1 MEVRSLKHCLLTM
14 SKSFPMK
21 NFLTILIFSLVIVGV
36 LPAQTPVTS
45 HQQIVNGFSSK
56 ITGDDFTYHS
66 SIPAATSSL
75 LVRATDGTSLMEWET
90 AAVPANPEADTLI
103 FVWLAGI
110 GSSPGLAS
118 FNLAVNGE
126 HWFNF
131 LSDGSD
137 RWLLTS
143 AGGATLSFSSDMTDQ
158 HGDRF
163 GFMYLKVPSGM
174 LRPGEPLRLRVT
186 GAKSGKTS
194 WYMTFMFPM
203 EDGIKLK
210 AYPALIAE
218 NGKEFQMAVAGILHF
233 GETAPARIYIGNKL
247 ISEQE
252 IHFGY
257 NYLNVKIP
265 YNAKAAELKYRLEAG
280 GKTWKGS
287 LKTTPVRK
295 WKVNFVQHSH
305 TDIGYTRPQTEI
317 LAEHLRYIDYA
328 LDYCDLTETYPDEA
342 RFRWTCEVS
351 WAVDEYLKCRPER
364 QKQRLVQRIREG
376 RIEVTGMYL
385 NFGELPDEQVLAASL
400 QPLKRFSESGIK
412 VTTAMQN
419 DVNGVAWSLC
429 DYYAG
434 MGVKYLNMG
443 THGHRALICF
453 DKPTLFRWESPSGKR
468 MLAFRAEHYM
478 LGNTRFK
485 IHTGDFNAFEESL
498 LAYLEELEKKGYAYN
513 RIAIQHSGFQT
524 DNSPPSTAACEL
536 IRQWNL
542 KYTWPRLQTAI
553 VRSFFE
559 EMDSLYGN
567 EFQVIRGAWPDW
579 WTDGFG
585 ASAREVDAVRQ
596 AQADL
601 IANTGGL
608 TMAAMGGARLPEGIG
623 SRISE
628 ANNALLFYTEHTLGF
643 HASVREPFNIK
654 TMEQR
659 QLKESYAWEAG
670 RRARM
675 LGEETM
681 GLLQDLT
688 TREQAPTL
696 MVYNTLSWK
705 RSGLLTV
712 YIDHQI
718 LPRYTGFSITDHE
731 GNRAQAQPLEHHSDG
746 TYWAIWVR
754 DVPAFGYKKYSITTD
769 ETAFLPGIPEE
780 LPGSLTLENDWY
792 QVKFDT
798 TKAAIASLTDKKL
811 KRTITDSGAEHLLG
825 EFIYELPDNRE
836 QMESFRLTNVVREGL
851 AKARA
856 EGYTRGA
863 VWNSVKFRGNTRAAN
878 CAGCYSLE
886 VRLFNTMPR
895 IDLVYAIE
903 KKLVT
908 DPEGIYIALP
918 LSLEHGNLSFDVQ
931 GGIVRA
937 GIDQI
942 PGSANDWNTV
952 QNFARLAGDSCQI
965 VVSPVGAPLMQFGG
979 INTGRY
985 RAGALP
991 ESGHIYGWPMNN
1003 YWTTNFN
1010 ADQHGGHAWTY
1021 SITGLPGNSITD
1033 ATRFGWSNRVPFLT
1047 RVLPGGGEGG
1057 SPWQGSW
1064 LGGWPDNILLISALP
1079 EAAETTAILHVR
1091 ETEGKNTTLT
1101 LQPGNSR
1108 EILSLT
1114 EVDVTGQVIPG
1125 GSATLAPFESKFFL
1139 VKW

>member
-1 MEVRSLKHCLLTM
+1 
-14 SKSFPMK
+14 MK
-21 NFLTILIFSLVIVGV
+21 KILAILMFSLMLASF
-36 LPAQTPVTS
+36 LPAQNSAFNDCPV
-45 HQQIVNGFSSK
+45 INGFNRK
-56 ITGDDFTYHS
+56 ISGDDFTYHS
-66 SIPAATSSL
+66 SIPVATSSL
-75 LVRATDGTSLMEWET
+75 LVRATDGTSFMEWET
-90 AAVPANPEADTLI
+90 SPVPAKPGADTLI

-118 FNLAVNGE
+118 FDLLVNGE
-126 HWFNF
+126 KWFTF
-131 LSDGSD
+131 LTDGSAH
-137 RWLLTS
+137 WSLSETS
-143 AGGATLSFSSDMTDQ
+143 GATLSFSSDLTDQ
-158 HGDRF
+158 HGDHF
-163 GFMYLKVPSGM
+163 GFMYLKVPSGK
-174 LRPGEPLRLRVT
+174 LKAGEPLRLKVR

-194 WYMTFMFPM
+194 WYMTFTFPL
-203 EDGIKLK
+203 EDGLKLK
-210 AYPALIAE
+210 TYPALITE
-218 NGKEFQMAVAGILHF
+218 NGKEYQLAVAGILHF
-233 GETAPARIYIGNKL
+233 GEAAPARIYISNKL
-247 ISEQE
+247 VSEQE

-265 YNAKAAELKYRLEAG
+265 YRGKPAELQYRLETG

-287 LKTTPVRK
+287 LKTSPVRK

-328 LDYCDLTETYPDEA
+328 LEYCDLTDTYPDEA

-351 WAVDEYLKCRPER
+351 WAVDEYLKCRPDK
-364 QKQRLVQRIREG
+364 QKQRLMQRIREG

-400 QPLKRFSESGIK
+400 QPLKRFRESGIA

-419 DVNGVAWSLC
+419 DVNGIAWSLC

-434 MGVKYLNMG
+434 LGVKYLNMG

-453 DKPTLFRWESPSGKR
+453 DKPTLFWWESPSGKR

-485 IHTGDFNAFEESL
+485 IHAGDFNAFEESL
-498 LAYLEELEKKGYAYN
+498 LTYLDELVQKGYAFD

-536 IRQWNL
+536 IRQWNN
-542 KYTWPRLQTAI
+542 KYTWPRLQTA
-553 VRSFFE
+553 VARSFFE
-559 EMDSLYGN
+559 EMDALHGG

-585 ASAREVDAVRQ
+585 ASAREVDAIRQ
-596 AQADL
+596 AQTDL
-601 IANTGGL
+601 IPNAGGL
-608 TMAAMGGARLPEGIG
+608 TMAAMAGARLPEGI
-623 SRISE
+623 SNRIGE

-659 QLKESYAWEAG
+659 RLKESYAWEAS

-681 GLLQDLT
+681 GLLQDQT
-688 TREQAPTL
+688 GREKLPTL
-696 MVYNTLSWK
+696 MVYNTLSWE

-712 YIDHQI
+712 YIDHQM
-718 LPRYTGFSITDHE
+718 LPRYTGFSILDQDGHP
-731 GNRAQAQPLEHHSDG
+731 AKAQPIEHHSDG
-746 TYWAIWVR
+746 TYWAVWVN
-754 DVPAFGYKKYSITTD
+754 DVPAFGFKKYTIAANSD
-769 ETAFLPGIPEE
+769 GFRPGQAEALPR
-780 LPGSLTLENDWY
+780 SLTLENEWF

-798 TKAAIASLTDKKL
+798 SKAAIVELTDKRFDRKF
-811 KRTITDSGAEHLLG
+811 TDPDAEHLLG
-825 EFIYELPDNRE
+825 EFIFERPGNRE

-851 AKARA
+851 TRA
-856 EGYTRGA
+856 WLESYVQGE
-863 VWNSVKFRGNTRAAN
+863 VWNSVKFRGNTPAAD
-878 CAGCYSLE
+878 CKGCFEFE

-895 IDLVYAIE
+895 IDLVYTIE
-903 KKLVT
+903 KKLET

-918 LSLEHGNLSFDVQ
+918 LSMEHGLLSFDVQ

-952 QNFARLAGDSCQI
+952 QNFARLTGDSCQI
-965 VVSPVGAPLMQFGG
+965 VVSPAGAPLMQFGG

-985 RAGALP
+985 KAGALP
-991 ESGHIYGWPMNN
+991 ESDHIYGWPMNN

-1010 ADQHGGHAWTY
+1010 ADQHGGHSWAY
-1021 SITGLPGNSITD
+1021 SITGFPGNSITD

-1047 RVLPGGGEGG
+1047 RVLPGGGNGG
-1057 SPWQGSW
+1057 SPWEGSW
-1064 LGGWPDNILLISALP
+1064 IGGWPDNILLISAMP
-1079 EAAETTAILHVR
+1079 EEEGAAAILHVR
-1091 ETEGKNTTLT
+1091 ETEGKKTTLT

-1114 EVDVTGQVIPG
+1114 EVDVTGKQVPG
-1125 GSATLAPFESKFFL
+1125 GSSALAPFESKFFR
-1139 VKW
+1139 VEW